1 MTRRDAGGRP
11 LRARARCLAIFRA
24 VSLALPLASA
34 LADTPFDSLLGSW
47 AGSGQ
52 VRYQDGRSDSV
63 RCTAYYTEGGQ
74 RLKLAIRCR
83 SSGTEIE
90 IRGQLIAREGVVS
103 GTWEER
109 TFNANGKASGRVSRN
124 QLTLSVTGGGF
135 SGSMSV
141 AYGAAR
147 QFVTISTHGIA
158 MRGVTVTMSRGG

>member
-1 MTRRDAGGRP
+1 MTRPYACGLS
-11 LRARARCLAIFRA
+11 LRARVRYSAIIGA
-24 VSLALPLASA
+24 VSLAFPLASA
-34 LADTPFDSLLGSW
+34 LADTPFDALLGSW

-52 VRYQDGRSDSV
+52 VRYQDGRSESV

-83 SSGTEIE
+83 SSGNEIE
-90 IRGQLIAREGVVS
+90 IRGQLIAREDAVS

-109 TFNANGKASGRVSRN
+109 TFNASGEASGRVSRN

-141 AYGAAR
+141 AYGTGR
-147 QFVTISTHGIA
+147 QVVTISTQGIA
-158 MRGVTVTMSRGG
+158 MRGVNVTMSRGG